1 MYLEATKYQLAKA
14 VGILLVPEDTDQ
26 AVADAIYEL
35 NFDFKNITAKDFEVD
50 AELDAWNVIEP
61 ALKGQGSYLA
71 RAQAMSHSQKK
82 AFANAVLDLYLLSL

>member
-26 AVADAIYEL
+26 AIADAIYEL
-35 NFDFKNITAKDFEVD
+35 NFDFKNITANDFDDD

-61 ALKGQGSYLA
+61 ALKGQGTYLA

-82 AFANAVLDLYLLSL
+82 EFAEAVLTLYAFSL